1 MNDSDSETW
10 INLKRNRVREFFS
23 GVSERIRDLYN
34 IRDDYVEMEMPA
46 SKMSPEFV
54 QHLKDKVKS
63 YHGEVAIREAS
74 KEDIDIIMD
83 IYEKAW
89 KSSTMPFR
97 ISSKEKLK
105 DIYEY
110 KGTKFLLASVDQEDV
125 GFILIDIAG
134 IGDNTGIIVALG
146 ILPEYQRKGI
156 GHYLALHAWEYF
168 QKHKVNQFRCEVHV
182 ENKVAI
188 NFIKEFGFIEKK
200 KYVDPYGS
208 LKV

>member
-1 MNDSDSETW
+1 MNDSNPENW
-10 INLKRNRVREFFS
+10 INLKRNRIREFFS

-34 IRDDYVEMEMPA
+34 IRDDYIEMEMPA

-54 QHLKDKVKS
+54 KHLKDKVEK
-63 YHGEVAIREAS
+63 YHGDVHIREAS
-74 KEDIDIIMD
+74 KEDINIIMD

-110 KGTKFLLASVDQEDV
+110 HGTKFLIASIKNQDV

-134 IGDNTGIIVALG
+134 VGDNTGIIVALG
-146 ILPEYQRKGI
+146 ILPEFQRKGI

-168 QKHKVNQFRCEVHV
+168 QKFNVSQFRCEVHV
-182 ENKVAI
+182 ENELAI
-188 NFIKEFGFIEKK
+188 NFIKEFGFKEKK